1 MPAQAL
7 KLHGGSAVACWQPTG
22 SLGSPA
28 PAVKLCI
35 TTVSLPAGL
44 VANWVLFGSSGLIER
59 PANPNVFQTY
69 DMCTPMD
76 GPAEY
81 HVKTI
86 ANTDHVESVIN
97 PHQFQYKAGS
107 PLPVSE
113 DGEPVESHYT
123 ELHHAKQ
130 VSIYHYAIKSRQEF
144 AEKMARKSGSG
155 KGKDWSFFDSVDAL
169 SFINCTDWFGRIPWP
184 GGH

>member
-1 MPAQAL
+1 M
-7 KLHGGSAVACWQPTG
+7 
-22 SLGSPA
+22 
-28 PAVKLCI
+28 
-35 TTVSLPAGL
+35 SLPAGL

-169 SFINCTDWFGRIPWP
+169 SFINCTDWFGRITWP